1 MAQERAKVPVVNIQ
15 FERLKRLV
23 SAGIRMNKVLDIL
36 PFIGVDI
43 EDVSK
48 DIIRVEYNPNRP
60 DLSSDYGVVRALR
73 GLLDIETGLPKFK
86 LAGRSGL
93 AVSIEDAAVRKVRP
107 YLIALVAKN
116 GTLDDETLK
125 QLIVMQED
133 LHNGVG
139 RRRRKASI
147 GIHNLDAIQFPVTYK
162 TVSSDYSFTPLGES
176 SELPIHQILKDLEIG
191 KQYGHILSAF
201 DRYPVIVD
209 SAGTVLSFPPIIN
222 GQATKVNERCRNLF
236 VEVTATDQET
246 AEDLLAILA
255 ITLYDAGFEIR
266 TVSIVVDSGRR
277 RKKIETPRMKS
288 KVIPADVGYVN
299 SILGLT
305 LDTKQMITCLKRSR
319 LDAKVAVDRKKI
331 VCTIPRYRIDI
342 DGPIDISEEVAI
354 GYGIYNFEPQF
365 PTSPTAG
372 NKDSLSIYFNKIR
385 EAMIGL
391 GMIESLNFM
400 LTSKEVQYGSFGI
413 IPTKDVL
420 SVDSSKSTE
429 HEILRDSLVP
439 LLLQS
444 LSYNIHEQ
452 YPQRLFEIGKTFLKS
467 TPTIIEERWSIGAMI
482 AHTDASYTEIK
493 STMQALLRS
502 CFGKEATT
510 KASTNHMFME
520 GRCAEVIFDGKS
532 IGALGEIIPRA
543 LENFKLRMPVAAF
556 EINLLA
562 IIKDKYSTCEM
573 YNLPR

>member
-1 MAQERAKVPVVNIQ
+1 MAQERAKVPVVSIK
-15 FERLKRLV
+15 FERLKKLV
-23 SAGIRMNKVLDIL
+23 SGIKMNKVLEML
-36 PFIGVDI
+36 PFVALDI
-43 EDVSK
+43 EDVGK
-48 DIIRVEYNPNRP
+48 DVIRIEYNPNRP
-60 DLSSDYGVVRALR
+60 DLSSDYGVSRALR
-73 GLLDIETGLPKFK
+73 GLLDVETGLPKFK

-93 AVSIEDAAVRKVRP
+93 AISIEDGVRKLRP

-139 RRRRKASI
+139 RKRRKASI
-147 GIHNLDAIQFPVTYK
+147 GIHNLDVIKFPVTYK
-162 TVSSDYSFTPLGES
+162 TVSGDYSFTPLDES
-176 SELPIHQILKDLEIG
+176 SEFTINQILKDLEIG
-191 KQYGHILSAF
+191 KRYGHILSSF
-201 DRYPVIVD
+201 EIYPLIVD
-209 SAGTVLSFPPIIN
+209 SVGTVLSLPPIIN
-222 GQATKVNERCRNLF
+222 GQATKVSDRCRNLF

-266 TVSIVVDSGRR
+266 TVSINSG
-277 RKKIETPRMKS
+277 RKKIETPQMKP
-288 KVIPADVGYVN
+288 KVISADVGYVN

-305 LDTKQMITCLKRSR
+305 LDTKQMVTCLKKSR
-319 LDAKVAVDRKKI
+319 LDAKAVNRKL

-342 DGPIDISEEVAI
+342 SDPIDISEEVAI
-354 GYGIYNFEPQF
+354 GYGIYNLEPKF
-365 PTSPTAG
+365 PPSPTAG
-372 NKDSLSIYFNKIR
+372 EKDSLSVYFNAIR

-400 LTSKEVQYGSFGI
+400 LTSKEVQYSAFGI
-413 IPTKDVL
+413 PAKDVL

-467 TPTIIEERWSIGAMI
+467 TAIIEERWSIGAVI
-482 AHTDASYTEIK
+482 AHTDAGYTEIK

-510 KASTNHMFME
+510 KTSTNHMFIG
-520 GRCAEVIFDGKS
+520 GRCAEVIFDGRS
-532 IGALGEIIPRA
+532 VGILGEIIPLA
-543 LENFKLRMPVAAF
+543 LENFKLRTPVAAF
-556 EINLLA
+556 EINLLG
-562 IIKDKYSTCEM
+562 IIKDK
-573 YNLPR
+573 

>member
-1 MAQERAKVPVVNIQ
+1 
-15 FERLKRLV
+15 
-23 SAGIRMNKVLDIL
+23 
-36 PFIGVDI
+36 
-43 EDVSK
+43 
-48 DIIRVEYNPNRP
+48 
-60 DLSSDYGVVRALR
+60 VVRALR

-93 AVSIEDAAVRKVRP
+93 AVSIEDSAVRKIRP

-133 LHNGVG
+133 LHNGLG
-139 RRRRKASI
+139 RKRRKASI
-147 GIHNLDAIQFPVTYK
+147 GIHNLDVIKFPVTYQ
-162 TVSSDYSFTPLGES
+162 TVSGDYSFTPLDES
-176 SELPIHQILKDLEIG
+176 SEFPIDQILKDLEIG

-201 DRYPVIVD
+201 DRYPLIVD
-209 SAGTVLSFPPIIN
+209 SASTVLSFPPIIN
-222 GQATKVNERCRNLF
+222 GQATKVNDRCHNLF

-255 ITLYDAGFEIR
+255 MTLYDAGFEIR
-266 TVSIVVDSGRR
+266 TVTIVVVVDSGRN
-277 RKKIETPRMKS
+277 KKIETPQMKP
-288 KVIPADVGYVN
+288 KVISVDVGYVN
-299 SILGLT
+299 SILGLM
-305 LDTKQMITCLKRSR
+305 LDSKQMITCLKKSR
-319 LDAKVAVDRKKI
+319 LDAKAVEDRKKI

-342 DGPIDISEEVAI
+342 SDPIDISEEVAI
-354 GYGIYNFEPQF
+354 GYGIYNLEPKF
-365 PTSPTAG
+365 PSSPTAG
-372 NKDSLSIYFNKIR
+372 KKDSLSVYFNKIR

-400 LTSKEVQYGSFGI
+400 LTSKEVQYSAFGI
-413 IPTKDVL
+413 ILPAKDVL
-420 SVDSSKSTE
+420 SVESSKSTE

-452 YPQRLFEIGKTFLKS
+452 YPQRLFEIGQTFLKS
-467 TPTIIEERWSIGAMI
+467 KTTTTTPTTIEERWSIGAVI
-482 AHTDASYTEIK
+482 ADTDASYTEIK

-532 IGALGEIIPRA
+532 VGILGEIIPRA

-562 IIKDKYSTCEM
+562 IIKEDKYSTM
-573 YNLPR
+573 